1 MEVIDYPSYLIYDDG
16 KVFSKKRNK
25 FLKPRINTHGYCHVV
40 LFENS
45 KQKNHSIHRL
55 VAIHYIPNP
64 DMKPQVDHINR
75 DKTDNRIEN
84 LRWATRS
91 ENQQNVGIRNT
102 NTSGVKNIYY
112 DKSIDYW
119 KFQKRINNKLTRKHF
134 KTKEEA
140 IEFKNQFD
148 LTCAPDVPSAIIA

>member
-1 MEVIDYPSYLIYDDG
+1 MEVIDYPNYLIYDDG
-16 KVFSKKRNK
+16 RVYNKNRNR

-64 DMKPQVDHINR
+64 ENKREVDHINR
-75 DKTDNRIEN
+75 IRTDNRIEN
-84 LRWATRS
+84 LRWATSS
-91 ENQQNVGIRNT
+91 ENNQNKGISKNNT
-102 NTSGVKNIYY
+102 TGVKNISY
-112 DKSIDYW
+112 SIPRDYW
-119 KFQKRINNKLTRKHF
+119 VFHKTINGKRIEKYF

-148 LTCAPDVPSAIIA
+148 LT